1 MVTQMKA
8 VIYHGAGDVRIEDV
22 PVPSPGPHDVLLEVC
37 AVGICGTDA
46 HEVHSGPHMFPIHT
60 AHPSSGH
67 SGPMVM
73 GHEVAGRVVATGA
86 EVKNFTEGELVVT
99 GAGVSCG
106 RCVQCRR
113 GRTSLCESYW
123 TIGLQRHGGLA
134 EFVTSPAE
142 ICFSADSFGLSEDL
156 AGISQPMSIAVHAA
170 TRARLT
176 SDDEVV
182 ILGAGG
188 IGAFLVR
195 AAASITDTI
204 GVVDL
209 NAERLAI
216 AEKNDATFTAQLT
229 DGFEVGT
236 VKSEWGIRPTVIFEV
251 SGTPQGLQAAFE
263 WLEPG
268 GRLVLVGIQAGRG
281 DLDFRSLSL
290 IEHEIIGTNGHVA
303 RDDFPRAL
311 EMLASGG
318 AWSDIAPDVL
328 PLDLVM
334 SDGLTPMIERNA
346 KRIKT
351 LFDPRISAARK
362 SEMKL
367 LRKKP

>member
-1 MVTQMKA
+1 MRAA
-8 VIYHGAGDVRIEDV
+8 VYHGKHDVRVEEV
-22 PVPSPGPHDVLLEVC
+22 PVPTPGPRDLLLEVV

-46 HEVHSGPHMFPIHT
+46 HEVHAGPHMFPIDK
-60 AHPSSGH
+60 AHPVSGH
-67 SGPMVM
+67 VGPMIM
-73 GHEVAGRVVATGA
+73 GHEIAGRVVARGA
-86 EVKNFTEGELVVT
+86 EVKEFAEGELVVT

-106 RCVQCRR
+106 SCVQCRR

-134 EFVTSPAE
+134 EYVTSPAE
-142 ICFSADSFGLSEDL
+142 ICFSADSYGLSEDL

-170 TRARLT
+170 SRARLT
-176 SDDEVV
+176 NQDEVV

-188 IGAFLVR
+188 IGAFLVH
-195 AAASITDTI
+195 ASATITDTI

-209 NAERLAI
+209 SSERLAI
-216 AEKNDATFTAQLT
+216 AEKNGATFTALLR
-229 DGFEVGT
+229 DGFDVAAM
-236 VKSEWGIRPTVIFEV
+236 KRKWGIRPTVIFEV
-251 SGTPQGLQAAFE
+251 SGTPQGLASAFE

-268 GRLVLVGIQAGRG
+268 GRLVLVGIQAGSRE
-281 DLDFRSLSL
+281 LDVRRLSL
-290 IEHEIIGTNGHVA
+290 IEHEVIGTNGHVA

-334 SDGLTPMIERNA
+334 ADGLLPMIEKRA

-351 LFDPRISAARK
+351 LFDPRIDEWRPSVMR
-362 SEMKL
+362 
-367 LRKKP
+367 